1 MKAKH
6 KSPGESKD
14 WTPDSLHK
22 QVQAMMSE
30 HESRLRSLFDTM
42 SEGVILIAPDG
53 QIVEANPSAQSILGL
68 THREIT
74 GRNYTSPDWKI
85 LRPDGTGM
93 PVQEMAGPRAMREE
107 RPVKDM
113 VMGIERPDGS
123 VTWLNVSASPL
134 INATGKLEGVVG
146 TFADITAGKQ
156 AEQSLRES
164 EERYR
169 TLVESI
175 PQKIF
180 LKDKNSVYIS
190 CNRNYAEDLKIKP
203 EEIAGHTDYNFYPRD
218 LAEKYRADD
227 KTVIESGNTQRI
239 EERYIQQGE
248 ERVVETFKTPV
259 RDDSGE
265 LVGVMGIFHDITERR
280 KANEALRESE
290 ERFRNMTNLLPQTVF
305 EADDKGDITFANREA
320 YQIFGYSEED
330 VARGINV
337 LQIIA
342 PEDRAR
348 AAENLRLR
356 LNGDELPPTEYT
368 AVRKDDSKFPIILY
382 ARSIT
387 RDGKYAR
394 MMGILV
400 DITERKQAEDGLRQS
415 QACLQLI
422 ADYTSDAIWALD
434 PDLRPTFQSPSSMAR
449 LFGYTLREW
458 KTLDWSD
465 YMHPDDVDT
474 AINMFR
480 GFRRRREQGSATVT
494 MRARAKNGR
503 EMSLEVTVSPVRG
516 QDGELTAIVGVARD
530 ITERK
535 QAEARLVE
543 YKTAVEQSV
552 DGIALADMEG
562 HIRFVNEAWARTHGY
577 AIEELIGRH
586 VSIFHTG
593 EQYESEV
600 VPFNLR
606 LVETGSNSG
615 EMWHVRRDGG
625 VFPTWMTTTVLKDAD
640 QKPFGL
646 LGIMRDITERKEM
659 ERGRRDQEIAEA
671 RAEELR
677 RSRRGLIS
685 AQESLR
691 KEIAGQLHGTVQN
704 RLILLG
710 HKLAELEAR
719 PASERTTEEL
729 AGIRQKLEELQNDH
743 IRLIAHRLFPS
754 ILRLGIVAG
763 LESLADDYGVELPI
777 DLQVSKQL
785 RDREQAGSGFIP
797 DDVKL
802 ALYRIAEES
811 LANILKHTPTAKNI
825 VVKLSLSNSRILRL
839 EVSDDGG
846 GFDTAGPGNGIGL
859 AIMSDY
865 AAAAGGSYAMKS
877 TPGKGT
883 RITAQVP
890 LPGIEAGQ
898 MSRGQ
903 PSG

>member
-1 MKAKH
+1 
-6 KSPGESKD
+6 
-14 WTPDSLHK
+14 
-22 QVQAMMSE
+22 MMSE

-42 SEGVILIAPDG
+42 TEGVVLIAPNG
-53 QIVEANPSAQSILGL
+53 QILEANPSAESILGL

-74 GRNYTSPDWKI
+74 GRNYISPDWKI
-85 LRPDGTGM
+85 LRPDGTRM
-93 PVQEMAGPRAMREE
+93 PVQERAGPRAMREG

-113 VMGIERPDGS
+113 VMGVERPDGS
-123 VTWLNVSASPL
+123 ITWLNVSASPL
-134 INATGKLEGVVG
+134 INAAGQLEGVVG

-156 AEQSLRES
+156 AEQLLRES
-164 EERYR
+164 EGRYR
-169 TLVESI
+169 TLIESI

-203 EEIAGHTDYNFYPRD
+203 EEIAGHTDHDFYPRD

-227 KTVIESGNTQRI
+227 KRVIESGNTQKI

-265 LVGVMGIFHDITERR
+265 LVGVMGIFHDITER
-280 KANEALRESE
+280 K
-290 ERFRNMTNLLPQTVF
+290 QT
-305 EADDKGDITFANREA
+305 
-320 YQIFGYSEED
+320 ED
-330 VARGINV
+330 A
-337 LQIIA
+337 
-342 PEDRAR
+342 
-348 AAENLRLR
+348 
-356 LNGDELPPTEYT
+356 
-368 AVRKDDSKFPIILY
+368 
-382 ARSIT
+382 
-387 RDGKYAR
+387 
-394 MMGILV
+394 
-400 DITERKQAEDGLRQS
+400 LRQS

-422 ADYTSDAIWALD
+422 ADHTSDAIWSLD
-434 PDLRPTFQSPSSMAR
+434 PDLRTTFQSPSSMAR
-449 LFGYTLREW
+449 LFGYTPREW

-465 YMHPDDVDT
+465 YMHPGDIDT

-543 YKTAVEQSV
+543 YKTAVEQSA
-552 DGIALADMEG
+552 DGIALSDMDG
-562 HIRFVNEAWARTHGY
+562 HIRFVNDAWARTHGY
-577 AIEELIGRH
+577 PTEELIGRH
-586 VSIFHTG
+586 LSIFHTG
-593 EQYESEV
+593 EQYESVV

-606 LVETGSNSG
+606 LMETGSNSG

-625 VFPTWMTTTVLKDAD
+625 VFPTWMTTTVLKDTH

-646 LGIMRDITERKEM
+646 LAIMRDITERKEM
-659 ERGRRDQEIAEA
+659 ERGRRDQEIAEVQ
-671 RAEELR
+671 AEELR
-677 RSRRGLIS
+677 RSHRSLIS

-704 RLILLG
+704 HLILLG

-865 AAAAGGSYAMKS
+865 AMAAGGTYAMKS
-877 TPGKGT
+877 IPGKGT
-883 RITAQVP
+883 RVTAQVP